1 MTSKGTALRGRTA
14 LITGGGTGIGAAT
27 ARELA
32 DAGAHVAIVGRRDA
46 PLGDVARSI
55 ELDGG
60 RCLAISADVRD
71 YQQLAAAVERTV
83 AELGGLD
90 ILVAN
95 AARVDHGPVDVA
107 DPALW
112 ADVITTNVLGVLYS
126 VRAALGHLY
135 AADGR
140 GHVVVVASASGRVTY
155 VGEPAYVTSKHAVVA
170 FADCLRK
177 ETAGRGVRVSVLEP
191 GIVDTPFIDW
201 EAVRPLMPAEVEP
214 LQAADC
220 ARVIRFMLEQPANVG
235 VNEVVM
241 RPAAQAL

>member
-1 MTSKGTALRGRTA
+1 MSWGGSALKGRVV

-32 DAGAHVAIVGRRDA
+32 GAGARVAVIGRRLA
-46 PLGDVARSI
+46 PLEQVAGDI
-55 ELDGG
+55 EAAGG
-60 RCLAISADVRD
+60 SCLAICADVRD
-71 YQQLAAAVERTV
+71 YPQVAAAVEQTV
-83 AELGGLD
+83 VELGGLD

-95 AARVDHGPVDVA
+95 AARVDHGPVDRA
-107 DPALW
+107 DPGLW
-112 ADVITTNVLGVLYS
+112 ADVITTNVLGVLYT
-126 VRAALGHLY
+126 VRAGLGHLY
-135 AADGR
+135 AAGGR

-177 ETAGRGVRVSVLEP
+177 EVAGRSVRVSVLEP

-201 EAVRPLMPAEVEP
+201 DEVRTLLPDVEP
-214 LQAADC
+214 LKASDC

-235 VNEVVM
+235 LNEVVM
-241 RPAAQAL
+241 RPASQAL